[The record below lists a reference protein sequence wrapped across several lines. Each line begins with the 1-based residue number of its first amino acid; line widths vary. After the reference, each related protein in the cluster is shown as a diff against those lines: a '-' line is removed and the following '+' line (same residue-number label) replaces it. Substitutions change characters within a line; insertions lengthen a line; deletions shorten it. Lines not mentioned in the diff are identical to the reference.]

1 MQTSKKKPSMVFL
14 LLGAVL
20 AGYLGYLIGGAW
32 EEGIELMD
40 FMDRFSVVCETPFA
54 NYFNE
59 NSVKCIAIVV
69 VVYAMAV
76 VMYYTSQRNYMP
88 GKEFGTAKLETP
100 ARVNKILMDK
110 DENFNRILS
119 QNVKMSLD
127 FRRLKLN
134 GNILICGGSGA
145 GKTFYEVKPNLMQ
158 MPHNCSFICTD
169 PKGEIL
175 RSCGQMLKNNG
186 YNVKVINLLEMDKSD
201 CYNPFS
207 YIREETDVVKLITN
221 LISNTTPK
229 GATPSDPFWE
239 KAEGLFLQAIF
250 YYVWLEEKPGKRNF
264 ETVLKLL
271 GEAEVTEQ
279 GKPSRLDVR
288 MKFLEENSPM
298 GANHPAVK
306 QYNKCMR
313 GAGDTVRSIII
324 SANSRLAFLE
334 NKQVL
339 RLLSKDELNLADI
352 GIGVNGDGETKT
364 ALFCVIPDSDKSYNF
379 IIGMLY
385 TQIFQELYYQADFNC
400 GGRLPI
406 HVTFMLDE
414 FANVALPDDYCSLL
428 STMRSREISS
438 IIIIQNFAQ
447 LKALFKDTWE
457 TIPGNCDTFIY
468 LGGNEQSTHKYVS
481 ELLGKGTIDKKS
493 SGETKGRQGS
503 SSRNYDV
510 LGREI
515 FTPDEVRKLDNK
527 KCIIFIRG
535 FDPILDNK
543 YIPFAHP
550 MFNQT
555 ADGKGEPYVHQ
566 IDADSHLIGPPFEIL
581 SQKAVEHYMKLQ
593 KKGENIY
600 IDTLTYDEFMLL
612 GELELSRRFSEL
624 EEESE
629 KAKHNRMQDNE
640 LEYVQEQTEEAKETK
655 TDKMKKNDWEDN
667 IMNRMMHW
675 SYTEEQKAV
684 ARNAMEARI
693 PKSVILSF
701 FYPETSSEEMEKI
714 CRQYLEEH

>member
-1 MQTSKKKPSMVFL
+1 MQTSKKKPSVLFL

-20 AGYLGYLIGGAW
+20 VGYLGYLIGGAW
-32 EEGIELMD
+32 SDGIEFND
-40 FMDRFSVVCETPFA
+40 FLNEFNEVCSAPFA
-54 NYFNE
+54 NYYNE
-59 NSVKCIAIVV
+59 YTVKAVAIAFGI
-69 VVYAMAV
+69 YAMAI
-76 VMYYTSQRNYMP
+76 VMYYTSQRNMMP
-88 GKEFGTAKLETP
+88 GKEFGTAKLESP
-100 ARVNKILMDK
+100 QRVNKVLMDK

-119 QNVKMSLD
+119 QNVRMSLD

-175 RSCGQMLKNNG
+175 RSTGDMLKKNG

-201 CYNPFS
+201 CYNPFA

-250 YYVWLEEKPGKRNF
+250 YYVWLEVKPSQRNF

-271 GEAEVTEQ
+271 GEAEVMEQ

-288 MKFLEENSPM
+288 MKFLEENNPL
-298 GANHPAVK
+298 GAAHPAVK

-334 NKQVL
+334 NQQVL
-339 RLLSKDELNLADI
+339 RLLSKDELNLADV

-406 HVTFMLDE
+406 HVTFLLDE

-550 MFNQT
+550 MFDQT
-555 ADGKGEPYVHQ
+555 ADGKGEPYVHEVTGKRN
-566 IDADSHLIGPPFEIL
+566 LIGPPFEIL
-581 SQKAVEHYMKLQ
+581 SKKAVEYYEKQ
-593 KKGENIY
+593 KEKGDNIY
-600 IDTLTYDEFMLL
+600 IDDLKYEEFMML
-612 GELELSRRFSEL
+612 GESELNHRFSSL
-624 EEESE
+624 EEKEQKDKLNQE
-629 KAKHNRMQDNE
+629 QARE
-640 LEYVQEQTEEAKETK
+640 LEYSEEAVIKTQLEPKNTTK
-655 TDKMKKNDWEDN
+655 RMKPGWEDTLT
-667 IMNRMMHW
+667 NRMLHW
-675 SYTEEQKAV
+675 NYTEGQKEVLQKAV
-684 ARNAMEARI
+684 AAKI
-693 PKSVILSF
+693 PKSVIMEY
-701 FYPETSSEEMEKI
+701 FYPDVSVEQMRSGWN
-714 CRQYLEEH
+714 L